1 MERRDLILGVGE
13 AGCEDGFVEEGTVGA
28 LHEGSSIRISEPS
41 LMSWRANALVPL
53 PGLGLNSKGSEDKV
67 PGLREG

>member
-1 MERRDLILGVGE
+1 MASLKRGWS
-13 AGCEDGFVEEGTVGA
+13 APCMK
-28 LHEGSSIRISEPS
+28 GSSIRISEPS